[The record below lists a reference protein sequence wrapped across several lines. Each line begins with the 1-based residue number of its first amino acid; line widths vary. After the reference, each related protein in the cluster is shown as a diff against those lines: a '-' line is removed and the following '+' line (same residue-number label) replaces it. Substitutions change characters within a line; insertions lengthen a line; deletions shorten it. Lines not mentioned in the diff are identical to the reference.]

1 MVQPGIM
8 VATSNQ
14 PCVRCAGEIP
24 ATLRS
29 DAKYCSQRCRS
40 SAKKA
45 RYCARHPGYVARQRK
60 QVTEYRH
67 MQVHG
72 HTKFIDDPLLNKRDR
87 FRVARSLGFRS
98 LLEYTV
104 AKQLTELG
112 VDFQYE
118 GITFKYEKREVDA
131 TI

>member
-1 MVQPGIM
+1 
-8 VATSNQ
+8 
-14 PCVRCAGEIP
+14 
-24 ATLRS
+24 
-29 DAKYCSQRCRS
+29 
-40 SAKKA
+40 
-45 RYCARHPGYVARQRK
+45 
-60 QVTEYRH
+60 